1 MRVGARAE
9 KRGDMA
15 ELEVGP
21 RRLFV
26 TGGTGYIG
34 GALLPALLARGHR
47 IRALVRPGSE
57 RKVPAGCEAVAGNAL
72 DAGSFAELVAPAD
85 TLLHL
90 VGVSHPSPRKADQ
103 FRSVDLASALATI
116 AAARAA
122 AVGHLVYLS
131 VAQPAPVMRAYVAVR
146 GECEAAIRAAGLTA
160 TCVRPWYVLG
170 PGHRWAY
177 ALVPFYALAERLPA
191 TRSTAR
197 RLGLVTLSQ
206 MVAALVRAVEE
217 PPAPGTVRLV
227 EVEDIRRAGART

>member
-1 MRVGARAE
+1 MRSLCEGEGHGRRRE
-9 KRGDMA
+9 EDMA

-34 GALLPALLARGHR
+34 GALLPALLVRGHR
-47 IRALVRPGSE
+47 VRALVRPGSE
-57 RKVPAGCEAVAGNAL
+57 RKVPVGCEAVAGNAL
-72 DAGSFAELVAPAD
+72 DAGSFADLVAPAD

-90 VGVSHPSPRKADQ
+90 VGVSHPSPWQADQ
-103 FRSVDLASALATI
+103 FRTVDLASALATVD
-116 AAARAA
+116 AARAS

-131 VAQPAPVMRAYVAVR
+131 VAQPAPVMRSYVAVR
-146 GECEAAIRAAGLTA
+146 GECEAAIRAPGLTA
-160 TCVRPWYVLG
+160 TCVRRWYVLG

-191 TRSTAR
+191 TRATAR
-197 RLGLVTLSQ
+197 RLGLVTLRQ

-217 PPAPGTVRLV
+217 PPARGTVRLV
-227 EVEDIRRAGART
+227 E

>member
-1 MRVGARAE
+1 
-9 KRGDMA
+9 MA

-57 RKVPAGCEAVAGNAL
+57 RRVPAGCEAVVGNAL

-103 FRSVDLASALATI
+103 FRTVDLASALATV

-122 AVGHLVYLS
+122 VVGHLVYLS

-170 PGHRWAY
+170 PSHRWAY
-177 ALVPFYALAERLPA
+177 ALAPFYALAERLPA
-191 TRSTAR
+191 TRATAR
-197 RLGLVTLSQ
+197 RLGLVTLPQ
-206 MVAALVRAVEE
+206 MVAALVQAVEK
-217 PPAPGTVRLV
+217 PPAAGTVRVV
-227 EVEDIRRAGART
+227 EVEDIRQAGARASITRA